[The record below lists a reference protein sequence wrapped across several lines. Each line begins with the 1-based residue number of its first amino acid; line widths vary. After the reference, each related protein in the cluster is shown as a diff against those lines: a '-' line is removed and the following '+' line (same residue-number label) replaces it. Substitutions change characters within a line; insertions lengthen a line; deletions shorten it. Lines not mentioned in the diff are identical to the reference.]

1 MNEKKTKT
9 KRKLKISLGGYVLI
23 LSVVVSMIAVGYFG
37 WTLFEVWNRT
47 GTITV
52 GNRFLLQLDPPI
64 TTEQLTTLRTQLTDT
79 NNVEES
85 SVNLNSATLRITV
98 LINPDLSIDELQATM
113 LSLKDLVNATLP
125 ISTYFADT
133 DSHKMYDLEI
143 HVYNDKDH
151 TDTETFDYHYFVLIK
166 NGTMNAWLVQ
176 ELSAPVNPELA
187 QKLRDSL
194 NPEEATE

>member
-9 KRKLKISLGGYVLI
+9 KRKLKITLGSYVLI
-23 LSVVVSMIAVGYFG
+23 ISVVVSMIAVGYFG

-98 LINPDLSIDELQATM
+98 LINPDLSVEELQATI

-143 HVYNDKDH
+143 HIYNDKDH
-151 TDTETFDYHYFVLIK
+151 TDTETFDYHYFVLVK

-187 QKLRDSL
+187 QQLRDSL

>member
-23 LSVVVSMIAVGYFG
+23 LSVVVSMIAVGYLG

-79 NNVEES
+79 NHVEES

-98 LINPDLSIDELQATM
+98 LINPDLSVEELQATM

>member
-9 KRKLKISLGGYVLI
+9 KRKLKITLGGYVLI
-23 LSVVVSMIAVGYFG
+23 ISVVVSMIAVGYFG

-98 LINPDLSIDELQATM
+98 LINPDLSVEELQATI

-143 HVYNDKDH
+143 HIYNDKDH
-151 TDTETFDYHYFVLIK
+151 TDTETFDYHYFVLVK

-187 QKLRDSL
+187 QQLRDSL